1 MDCAILPPKKFS
13 FHWKW
18 DIVHMTILFVPQVP
32 HAMQYECGACQR
44 AQTCSVYSV
53 LVLFLVAHDTH
64 VAYIIF
70 ASAVMARAA
79 RALNCDASDSLGLDC
94 RLLVGTLERF
104 SKIRSICWANT
115 NSIWRQG
122 WLFACIQSVVTFIRS
137 KKKIKFDT
145 HSPNHFCK
153 GQMSP
158 AILKLWVSVTV
169 WLCLHL
175 CASVLVAVVFVLLF
189 QLHGTHSR
197 TLFSVSKPKWWL
209 LNIKC
214 TPLNWLWI

>member
-70 ASAVMARAA
+70 ASAAMA

-137 KKKIKFDT
+137 TKKRTPDT
-145 HSPNHFCK
+145 HSPNPFCK

-214 TPLNWLWI
+214 TPLKWLWI